1 MPEVYGMLVAIDTY
15 PDGIRSLA
23 GCVNDASEVEDLLTT
38 RFGVKAENLVRLN
51 NDEARRDAVIQKFR
65 EHLGQAG
72 KDDIALFF
80 YAGHGSQVP
89 TGGLFA
95 EIEPD
100 GMNESIVCYDSRVL
114 GAFDLVDKDIATL
127 IGELTSKGVHV
138 TTIFD
143 SCHSGSVTRDLDDVA
158 GATDSAAWERRLEP
172 RTDPQP
178 AEAYLA
184 NPAAQTAA
192 IRDIPAPPAGMG
204 SLTLAAAA
212 YAPDQS
218 GKHVLLA
225 ACEDNQTAKE
235 YFGNGKRH
243 GAFTF
248 FLTETLRN
256 AAEPVGYRE
265 LMHQVRSALQK
276 NVAMQTPK
284 LESSGGDAIFD
295 NLFLG
300 LTPAAW
306 TDYAMARVGLN
317 GQWQIDGGSM
327 MGVAIGDGFALYPM
341 SASGSDLADAAKA
354 VVLGTVVSVMPAAA
368 TLKMAE
374 GGHAEEGTPY
384 KAVPMAQAAHVNVS
398 LDGDADGVAQLQ
410 ARMAQARTFRIG
422 PNAEFCVLAKDG
434 GFQVLSGEGRQV
446 LWPAGQNLAD
456 ADAAIA
462 ALNHMTLWK
471 LRLGLTNPATQIPE
485 EWVEFVITR
494 NPGTPDEEATSCP
507 PLKQIDWQCQRDAAG
522 AVLPRTYKVTVT
534 NKSPGV
540 LYTALLAF
548 SDDWSIS
555 TKLLGAGTQQL
566 GPGQTVYA
574 KSGQAVRCWVP
585 EGATESTDNLLLIV
599 STDLFDA
606 LDFKMP
612 ALKEPGV
619 VERAMDEDEDEDPTP
634 QHDFFTRRVT
644 IHTTVSSR

>member
-1 MPEVYGMLVAIDTY
+1 MPEIYALMVAIDTY

-23 GCVNDASEVEDLLTT
+23 GCVNDASVMEELLTT
-38 RFGVKAENLVRLN
+38 RFGAKQEKLVRLN
-51 NDEARRDAVIQKFR
+51 NEQAKRDAVIQRFR

-114 GAFDLVDKDIATL
+114 GAYDLVDKDIATL

-158 GATDSAAWERRLEP
+158 GAVDATAWERRLEP
-172 RTDPQP
+172 RTDAQP
-178 AEAYLA
+178 VEAYLV

-192 IRDIPAPPAGMG
+192 IRDIAAPPPGMG

-212 YAPDQS
+212 YATDQT

-225 ACEDNQTAKE
+225 ACEGNQTAKE
-235 YFGNGKRH
+235 YFGGGKRH
-243 GAFTF
+243 GAFTY
-248 FLTETLRN
+248 FLSETLRN
-256 AAEPVGYRE
+256 ATEPLAYRD
-265 LMHQVRSALQK
+265 LMHQVRSAVRQ

-284 LESSGGDAIFD
+284 LESSGGDGIFD

-300 LTPAAW
+300 LTPSAW
-306 TDYAMARVGLN
+306 TDYAIARVGLS
-317 GQWQIDGGSM
+317 GKWAIDRGSM
-327 MGVAIGDGFALYPM
+327 MGVAVGDRFALYPM
-341 SASGSDLADAAKA
+341 STSGADLAAAAKA
-354 VVLGTVVSVMPAAA
+354 IAFAAVVSIMPAAA
-368 TLKMAE
+368 TLQIEE

-384 KAVPMAQAAHVNVS
+384 KAVPLAHAALLNVS
-398 LDGDADGVAQLQ
+398 LDGDASGVAELE
-410 ARMAQARTFRIG
+410 ARMGLARTFRVG
-422 PNAEFCVLAKDG
+422 TNAAFRVLAQDG
-434 GFQVLSGEGRQV
+434 GFQVISGEGQRV
-446 LWPAGQNLAD
+446 LWPHGPNAAD
-456 ADAAIA
+456 ADAVIS
-462 ALNHMTLWK
+462 ALNHMALWQ
-471 LRLGLTNPATQIPE
+471 LRVELANPATQIPA
-485 EWVEFVITR
+485 EWVELAVTQ
-494 NPGTPDEEATSCP
+494 NPDGADEAAVTCP
-507 PLKQIDWQCQRDAAG
+507 PLRQIEWHCERDASG
-522 AVLPRTYKVTVT
+522 AVLPRAYKAKVT
-534 NKSPGV
+534 NKSSV
-540 LYTALLAF
+540 TLYTALLAF

-555 TKLLGAGTQQL
+555 TKLLGAGTQEL
-566 GPGQTVYA
+566 EPGQTVYA

-585 EGATESTDNLLLIV
+585 EGATESTDDLLLIV

-619 VERAMDEDEDEDPTP
+619 TERAMDADEDENPTP

-644 IHTTVSSR
+644 IHTTVKT